1 VTGPWYS
8 QTSPYQILFGGSP
21 VPTTLVQSGVLRCFA
36 PANPPGLQQL
46 EVACEGVV
54 ISNPVTFEYKANK
67 EELRKEETRKGEKRL
82 ETGLL
87 ARLETLGLCKAEE
100 REKLDKARSCSQ
112 EKWEELV
119 VELCQRLTSEEG
131 EEEEE
136 EGVIGEPVR
145 ERQTLLHFGAS
156 LGLCRLV
163 CSLLHWAAEYPSRR
177 LGKEGDAMA
186 RDREGCTPLMRACAS
201 GKAELATILY
211 HWNSTALHLT
221 NDAGKTCAQL
231 AGESSC
237 PTLRE
242 ELEQLDRQ
250 KRKEAL
256 ETVAAKPRAF
266 LKPRQPVE
274 EPVKERAASVDAPR
288 TLSSPRKTT
297 PSSSSTAS
305 RHNRASSSSS
315 SSAARSSKAELSK
328 RRSVDSGINLESHNV
343 NLEVHSQPARMRQR
357 GCRQLSKNDRSLS
370 LPAAAFQKL
379 PSPPPR
385 QLNTNPDLQPIKK
398 LPQPMEESFDNPASP
413 FIDVEAVTDEE
424 EEEEI
429 KAERS
434 KQGVGSG
441 GEEQA
446 KEEQKMLSLA
456 EQFLAA
462 MPDRIKYEQSPGME
476 EEEEDTIFP
485 DCCSQGPDCWSQSE
499 DLGVESM
506 ADDQS
511 VDFEFNFE
519 EATTACQQG
528 GYRDTSTPTSSLSPA
543 SFSLESPL
551 SSYQASPSPSCLGF
565 SFDHRSP
572 PTTAEIREFLQA
584 EKDLSNLTLSEREQ
598 RELFLAAQ
606 IIQKAYRSY
615 KGRKKSNELERQEEG
630 KEDKVDGPAKEAK
643 AAVVIQNYYRRY
655 KQYCYWK
662 QMARA
667 ATLIQS
673 QYRSYC
679 EHKRFKKSQE
689 AATCIQAYYRNY
701 KEQRE
706 GRRGQERENTPSG
719 GLKRTYSQR
728 RQHQAARKIQQFM
741 RKTHLKL
748 VSARGATAVES
759 GRPQTPGAMDT
770 ALLRYRTGTT
780 GAIQGTTQV
789 PTTLPTTHR
798 CSLGGRATPTTQF
811 LGPTRA
817 SEANLAEASTSEDEL
832 PEPKSYR
839 KT

>member
-1 VTGPWYS
+1 
-8 QTSPYQILFGGSP
+8 
-21 VPTTLVQSGVLRCFA
+21 
-36 PANPPGLQQL
+36 
-46 EVACEGVV
+46 
-54 ISNPVTFEYKANK
+54 
-67 EELRKEETRKGEKRL
+67 
-82 ETGLL
+82 
-87 ARLETLGLCKAEE
+87 
-100 REKLDKARSCSQ
+100 
-112 EKWEELV
+112 
-119 VELCQRLTSEEG
+119 
-131 EEEEE
+131 
-136 EGVIGEPVR
+136 
-145 ERQTLLHFGAS
+145 
-156 LGLCRLV
+156 
-163 CSLLHWAAEYPSRR
+163 
-177 LGKEGDAMA
+177 
-186 RDREGCTPLMRACAS
+186 
-201 GKAELATILY
+201 
-211 HWNSTALHLT
+211 
-221 NDAGKTCAQL
+221 
-231 AGESSC
+231 
-237 PTLRE
+237 
-242 ELEQLDRQ
+242 
-250 KRKEAL
+250 
-256 ETVAAKPRAF
+256 
-266 LKPRQPVE
+266 
-274 EPVKERAASVDAPR
+274 
-288 TLSSPRKTT
+288 
-297 PSSSSTAS
+297 
-305 RHNRASSSSS
+305 
-315 SSAARSSKAELSK
+315 
-328 RRSVDSGINLESHNV
+328 
-343 NLEVHSQPARMRQR
+343 
-357 GCRQLSKNDRSLS
+357 
-370 LPAAAFQKL
+370 
-379 PSPPPR
+379 
-385 QLNTNPDLQPIKK
+385 
-398 LPQPMEESFDNPASP
+398 
-413 FIDVEAVTDEE
+413 
-424 EEEEI
+424 
-429 KAERS
+429 
-434 KQGVGSG
+434 
-441 GEEQA
+441 
-446 KEEQKMLSLA
+446 MLSLA

-630 KEDKVDGPAKEAK
+630 KEDKVDGQAKEAK

-689 AATCIQAYYRNY
+689 AATCIQTYYRNY

-748 VSARGATAVES
+748 VSARGATDAES

-780 GAIQGTTQV
+780 AATQGTTQV

-798 CSLGGRATPTTQF
+798 CSLAGRATPTTQF

-817 SEANLAEASTSEDEL
+817 NEANLASASTSEDEL